1 MAAVIGS
8 ASYDAKK
15 DKVLLNT
22 DLHLTVVLI
31 PNKEETNE
39 QLIMRMR
46 EDREWRKKVM
56 FFEGTYGKYA
66 KLNQDIEVLD
76 L

>member
-8 ASYDAKK
+8 ASYDAQK

-31 PNKEETNE
+31 PNKGETNE
-39 QLIMRMR
+39 ELIMRMR

-56 FFEGTYGKYA
+56 FFEGTYGKYG
-66 KLNQDIEVLD
+66 KLNQEIEVLD